1 VGQSK
6 HHLELC
12 RRLNYTFRQTGLL
25 EQALTHR
32 SKSTTNYER
41 LEFLGDSVLGFTIS
55 SELFNR
61 YFKLDEGELTRLR
74 ASLVNKNTL
83 ATLARAINIGSCLI
97 LGEGELKSGGYDRD
111 SILAD
116 SLEAVIGAISKDSS
130 MDEAMRVVRHLFRDR
145 LENLDPASIPKD
157 PKTQLQEFL
166 QKNSLPPPTYVIQ
179 EITGEPHSQNFVVE
193 CQVTG
198 VNTAIRGEGSSRRHA
213 EQEAAAKALDLL
225 VRPDA

>member
-1 VGQSK
+1 
-6 HHLELC
+6 
-12 RRLNYTFRQTGLL
+12 
-25 EQALTHR
+25 
-32 SKSTTNYER
+32 
-41 LEFLGDSVLGFTIS
+41 
-55 SELFNR
+55 
-61 YFKLDEGELTRLR
+61 
-74 ASLVNKNTL
+74 
-83 ATLARAINIGSCLI
+83 
-97 LGEGELKSGGYDRD
+97 
-111 SILAD
+111 
-116 SLEAVIGAISKDSS
+116 

-198 VNTAIRGEGSSRRHA
+198 VNTSIRGEGSSRRHA